1 MSFTVRGEAAA
12 NSSLVN
18 LVANFR
24 RGVLGGGHA
33 AIAIVVRRAQ
43 IGMINGQHSGIKYV
57 RLPNQSSAPG
67 EYAANQS
74 GAMLASIR
82 GTNTLLQMRI
92 EATAPHAGYLE
103 YGTSRMAARP
113 VIENAVR
120 DTESE
125 VTQVLG
131 QFVWRAIR

>member
-12 NSSLVN
+12 NSSLTN

-24 RGVLGGGHA
+24 RGVLGGGSA

-43 IGMINGQHSGIKYV
+43 IGMINGPHSGIKYA
-57 RLPNQSSAPG
+57 RLPNRSSAAG

-74 GAMLASIR
+74 GRMLGSIS
-82 GTNTLLQMRI
+82 GTNSLMQMRI
-92 EATAPHAGYLE
+92 QATAPHAGYLE
-103 YGTSRMAARP
+103 YGTSRMAPRP

-120 DTESE
+120 DTEHE
-125 VTQVLG
+125 VYSVLG
-131 QFVWRAIR
+131 QFVWVAIR

>member
-33 AIAIVVRRAQ
+33 AIALVVRRAQ
-43 IGMINGQHSGIKYV
+43 IGMVNGPHSGIKYA

-74 GAMLASIR
+74 GRMLGSI
-82 GTNTLLQMRI
+82 GGSNSLMSMRI
-92 EATAPHAGYLE
+92 WATAPHAGYLE

-131 QFVWRAIR
+131 QFVWRAIQ